1 MSPNLPTGSYLLAL
15 IQLGPLP
22 KKSRKIIV
30 RGKGLLKKKR
40 SRNQRQVSPSNCVLG
55 LLEAPLPPLVWFIA
69 MRLYLLLFFQ
79 SSNNQGHAKCCMQ
92 VCAHTETDVALNLGW
107 CLWLKRLFT
116 YHLHWILKT
125 YTSFGNWNSPI
136 SLLLALYSPPH
147 PNKQPTDSFLRIAN
161 TKSWSNRQCAK
172 PCTPDSS
179 ARRLHRKGIRNRHLV
194 QFSPNLKTLFL
205 LKNSSQNVII
215 TQ

>member
-30 RGKGLLKKKR
+30 RGKGILKKKR
-40 SRNQRQVSPSNCVLG
+40 GRNQRQVSPSNCVLG
-55 LLEAPLPPLVWFIA
+55 LPEAPLPPLVWFIA
-69 MRLYLLLFFQ
+69 IRRYLLLFFQ

-92 VCAHTETDVALNLGW
+92 VCAHTETDFALNLGW

-116 YHLHWILKT
+116 YLLHWILKT
-125 YTSFGNWNSPI
+125 YTSFGNWNSPV

-147 PNKQPTDSFLRIAN
+147 PNKQPHGQFPQNSKQTRKAGWTDGLQNPVLQILLLED
-161 TKSWSNRQCAK
+161 
-172 PCTPDSS
+172 CTEKESEIDTWFSS
-179 ARRLHRKGIRNRHLV
+179 P
-194 QFSPNLKTLFL
+194 QT
-205 LKNSSQNVII
+205 
-215 TQ
+215 